1 MFSSGNANNKELLG
15 FQKGDQATKVLV
27 VCKGRDEEI
36 HWTYC
41 HELMSD
47 SNNEQQFLKYIIK
60 ILLHY
65 YFD

>member
-36 HWTYC
+36 HWT
-41 HELMSD
+41 
-47 SNNEQQFLKYIIK
+47 
-60 ILLHY
+60 
-65 YFD
+65 